1 MKRKCNGMDFAHRLM
16 KNVGAAWMYPVSG
29 LVPGNGEKRLPSS
42 FFFDDV
48 AIHLKQILEE

>member
-1 MKRKCNGMDFAHRLM
+1 M